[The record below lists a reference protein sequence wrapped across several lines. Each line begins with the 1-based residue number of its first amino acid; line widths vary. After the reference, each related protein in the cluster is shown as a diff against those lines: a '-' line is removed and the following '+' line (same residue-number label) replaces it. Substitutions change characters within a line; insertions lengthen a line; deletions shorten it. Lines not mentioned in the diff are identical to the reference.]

1 MTRRRALALLG
12 VVVLVLAFAF
22 EANGASDVAKV
33 DKVNWW
39 SKRPAAQPTVGDTS
53 FEVASGPD
61 GNESVAAIR
70 VLIFGSVTKATLVIS
85 EAANQTTAVSVP
97 KLQAC
102 QTGQWTTLNTSPGPY
117 ASAPKPDCS
126 KPVALTRDDKG
137 NWTGDIT
144 PMLQGAFNERDVMV
158 MPAEDK
164 TLPVPPTFFVQFATA
179 RVDADGT
186 PDVTTT
192 TSRPATSGP
201 VVAAPSGRS
210 STPSGPVSS
219 PSRVTAAPPTSAAPP
234 PTTAPAKATAQPVP
248 ARIGG
253 QPVNAAAKKK
263 QWGKLTWILPLSAA
277 IAVGWVLLRK
287 FLIERNLVAP
297 T

>member
-1 MTRRRALALLG
+1 MNRRRAMALLG
-12 VVVLVLAFAF
+12 VAVLVLAFAF

-39 SKRPAAQPTVGDTS
+39 SKRPAAQPTTGDTS

-85 EAANQTTAVSVP
+85 EAANQTTTVSVP

-102 QTGQWTTLNTSPGPY
+102 LTSQWTTLNTSPGPY
-117 ASAPKPDCS
+117 AQAPKPDCT
-126 KPVALTRDDKG
+126 KPVALVRDDKG

-144 PMLQGAFNERDVMV
+144 AMLQGAFNERDVMV
-158 MPAEDK
+158 MPADDK
-164 TLPVPPTFFVQFATA
+164 TLPIPPTFFVQFATS
-179 RVDADGT
+179 RVEADGT

-192 TSRPATSGP
+192 TRPPTTAGI
-201 VVAAPSGRS
+201 AAPSINS
-210 STPSGPVSS
+210 STPSGPVSA
-219 PSRVTAAPPTSAAPP
+219 PSRVTASPPTSAAPP
-234 PTTAPAKATAQPVP
+234 PTTAPAKTAQPVP
-248 ARIGG
+248 TRIGG
-253 QPVNAAAKKK
+253 PPVNAAAKRK
-263 QWGKLTWILPLSAA
+263 QWGKLTWIVPFSAA
-277 IAVGWVLLRK
+277 IAFGWILFRKYVIDRRLL
-287 FLIERNLVAP
+287 AS

>member
-1 MTRRRALALLG
+1 MTRRRAFALLG

-39 SKRPAAQPTVGDTS
+39 SKRPAAQPTVGDSS

-117 ASAPKPDCS
+117 ASALKPDCS
-126 KPVALTRDDKG
+126 KAVALTRDDKG

-144 PMLQGAFNERDVMV
+144 AMLQGAFNERDVMV

-164 TLPVPPTFFVQFATA
+164 TLPVPPTFFVQFATS
-179 RVDADGT
+179 RVEADG
-186 PDVTTT
+186 PPAAPPTTK
-192 TSRPATSGP
+192 SSPATLAI
-201 VVAAPSGRS
+201 VAPSAHS
-210 STPSGPVSS
+210 STPSRPVSGSS
-219 PSRVTAAPPTSAAPP
+219 PSRVTAS
-234 PTTAPAKATAQPVP
+234 
-248 ARIGG
+248 
-253 QPVNAAAKKK
+253 
-263 QWGKLTWILPLSAA
+263 
-277 IAVGWVLLRK
+277 
-287 FLIERNLVAP
+287 
-297 T
+297 